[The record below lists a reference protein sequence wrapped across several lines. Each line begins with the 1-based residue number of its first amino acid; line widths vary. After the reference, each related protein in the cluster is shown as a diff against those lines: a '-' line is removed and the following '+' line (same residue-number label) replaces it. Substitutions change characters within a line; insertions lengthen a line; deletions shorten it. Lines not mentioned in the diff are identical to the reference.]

1 MSHTYTSKG
10 NRRYRYYVCG
20 TAQQRGWSECPSPSV
35 PAGEIERFVVE
46 QIKCIGRDP
55 AVIAE
60 TVRQVRQQTEE
71 GIERLNH
78 ERVAIQQ
85 QLRDDSARLQ
95 VASAM
100 ADDVERV
107 SNLAETQERIRSAER
122 RLTEIDNELITV
134 NSELVDDAT
143 VGEALANFDNL
154 WQALVP
160 REQARVLELLVER
173 VEYDGEH
180 GNVSL
185 TFHPC
190 GIKSLTE
197 KLANQQEDAA

>member
-1 MSHTYTSKG
+1 M
-10 NRRYRYYVCG
+10 
-20 TAQQRGWSECPSPSV
+20 
-35 PAGEIERFVVE
+35 
-46 QIKCIGRDP
+46 
-55 AVIAE
+55 IAE
-60 TVRQVRQQTEE
+60 TVRQVREQTEA

-100 ADDVERV
+100 VDDVERV
-107 SNLAETQERIRSAER
+107 SNLAETQERIRGAER
-122 RLTEIDNELITV
+122 RLTEIDNELITL
-134 NSELVDDAT
+134 NGELLDDAT
-143 VGEALANFDNL
+143 VGEALAHFDNL

-190 GIKSLTE
+190 GIKSIAQE
-197 KLANQQEDAA
+197 LANQQEDAA